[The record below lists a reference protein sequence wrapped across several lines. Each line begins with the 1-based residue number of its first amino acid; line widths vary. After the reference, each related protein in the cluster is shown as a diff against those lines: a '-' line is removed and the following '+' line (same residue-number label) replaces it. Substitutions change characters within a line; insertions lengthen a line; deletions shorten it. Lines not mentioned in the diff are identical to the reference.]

1 MNYYPVN
8 LDIRG
13 RRCLV
18 VGGGGVGTRK
28 VKGLLECEAAVI
40 LVSPEAAPML
50 SDLARQHRI
59 EWKCRNYDSSDIAG
73 MFLVIAASDN
83 EALNHRIHSDARQA
97 NILCSIADQP
107 ENCDFTL
114 PSVIRRGDLQITIS
128 TSGKSPA
135 FSKYLRKKLE
145 KQFGSEYGEFLTLM
159 GNIRKK
165 LLAETHAPETHKAIF
180 ESLIEKG
187 LLNMIKSRDTET
199 INRLLAEVLGKAYSL
214 ESLMKAD

>member
-13 RRCLV
+13 RRSLV

-28 VKGLLECEAAVI
+28 VKGLLECQASVT
-40 LVSPEAAPML
+40 LVSPEATPIL
-50 SDLARQHRI
+50 SDLAQEELI
-59 EWKCRNYDSSDIAG
+59 EWKRRNYESSDIEG

-83 EALNHRIHSDARQA
+83 EALNRRIHSDAQQA
-97 NILCSIADQP
+97 NILCNVADQP
-107 ENCDFTL
+107 ENCNFTL

-145 KQFGSEYGEFLTLM
+145 KQFGSEYGEFLRLM
-159 GNIRKK
+159 GQLRKK
-165 LLAETHAPETHKAIF
+165 LLAESHAPETHKAIF

-199 INRLLAEVLGKAYSL
+199 IDRLLAEILGKAYSL
-214 ESLMKAD
+214 ESLLKVD